1 MSTERFTADA
11 PLIRES
17 EPGRARGIFFW
28 ALIFYF
34 VVEIIRPQDMV
45 PALKVLRLGL
55 LSAGLLVLLLV
66 LYRDKPRIPP
76 LLWGV
81 LALIAL
87 MALNVPFA
95 PNRHW
100 AFQLTGQTFL
110 LFIAAL
116 LPVYYFLDS
125 LGKIEGFVEGLLGM
139 FGVLAVV
146 AISNH
151 GAGLGS
157 WLSDENDVCLALD
170 VAFAMG
176 IFLWMGSR
184 SVKSRIWI
192 GALLILYLAGIVAS
206 LSRGGFIGLV
216 AVSLWAAW
224 RSPRRVLFVGTA
236 VVVAVVLFLAVPASY
251 LNEMRSIPQ
260 AAEGEGT
267 GGERFY
273 LWGLAWKMFA
283 ARPLSGWGP
292 GNFEYAAH
300 NFQGV
305 EKFGLQ
311 DAAITRD
318 VWGKSVHSVYLT
330 ILSELGLIGLGI
342 FAWLIL
348 RAFRQHR
355 RLRRQTSPAD
365 GSPADPDAGEAPHR
379 IRYLSLAIQG
389 GIIAFLVAGVFISAF
404 YYPVIWLLLTLS
416 AALERIGRRLPPE
429 RDPDSA
435 AGEGA

>member
-1 MSTERFTADA
+1 MSTEQIIADA
-11 PLIRES
+11 SLFREVD
-17 EPGRARGIFFW
+17 PDRTRGVYFW

-34 VVEIIRPQDMV
+34 LVEIVRPQDLI
-45 PALKVLRLGL
+45 PALQVLRLGM
-55 LSAGLLVLLLV
+55 LSTGLLVLLLV

-76 LLWGV
+76 LLWGI

-100 AFQLTGQTFL
+100 AFQLTAQMIL
-110 LFIAAL
+110 LFLAVL
-116 LPVYYFLDS
+116 LPAYCFLDT
-125 LGKIEGFVEGLLGM
+125 LGKIEGFIKWLLGM
-139 FGVLAVV
+139 LGVLAVV
-146 AISNH
+146 AICNK
-151 GAGLGS
+151 GVGLGS
-157 WLSDENDVCLALD
+157 WLRDENDVCLALD

-176 IFLWMGSR
+176 IFFFLRSR
-184 SVKSRIWI
+184 SFRSRVWI
-192 GALLILYLAGIVAS
+192 GALLLLYLAGIVVS

-216 AVSLWAAW
+216 AVIGWAAW
-224 RSPRRVLFVGTA
+224 RSPRRLLFAGTA
-236 VVVAVVLFLAVPASY
+236 VLMAVVLFLAVPATY
-251 LNEMRSIPQ
+251 LDEMRSIPQ

-273 LWGLAWKMFA
+273 LWGLALKMFA

-305 EKFGLQ
+305 ERFGLE

-330 ILSELGLIGLGI
+330 ILSELGLAGLGM

-355 RLRRQTSPAD
+355 RLRRRSAAAEEKA
-365 GSPADPDAGEAPHR
+365 SDPDAAEAGHR
-379 IRYLSLAIQG
+379 IHSLSLALQG

-404 YYPVIWLLLTLS
+404 YYPVIWLLLALS
-416 AALERIGRRLPPE
+416 AALERASLRRLPKPHVE
-429 RDPDSA
+429 A
-435 AGEGA
+435 ALEEAP